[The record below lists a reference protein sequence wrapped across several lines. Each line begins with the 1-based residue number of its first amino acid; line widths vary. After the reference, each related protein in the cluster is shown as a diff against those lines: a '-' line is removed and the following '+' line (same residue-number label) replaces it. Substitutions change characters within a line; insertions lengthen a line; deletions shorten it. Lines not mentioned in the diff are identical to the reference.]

1 LEGLR
6 AQTRLPWDRVGCL
19 IVPTTPTTY
28 RADAVEAEPMRLN
41 TQLGMYTSIVNRP
54 DLAAVAV
61 PSGFRV

>member
-1 LEGLR
+1 MSMGR
-6 AQTRLPWDRVGCL
+6 SKRKDFH
-19 IVPTTPTTY
+19 PTTY

-61 PSGFRV
+61 LSGFRV